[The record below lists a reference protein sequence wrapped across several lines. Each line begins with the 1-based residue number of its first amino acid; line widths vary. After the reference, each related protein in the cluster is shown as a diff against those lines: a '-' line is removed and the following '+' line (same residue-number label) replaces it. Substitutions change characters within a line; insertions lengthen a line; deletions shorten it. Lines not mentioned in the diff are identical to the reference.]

1 MNITDSVLT
10 SIKKLLGIAEEYEHF
25 DADLIMHINSVFSI
39 LTQLGVG
46 PSKGFMIEDK
56 SATWKDF
63 ISDESK
69 YIESSDNLMHY
80 GIKGMKWGV
89 RRTKEQLAHDRSSIQ
104 ARMNSQ
110 LRTPV
115 KASNGILVTRFSDHA
130 LDRTQTESRPVTVEG
145 ILDALKNPLNHG
157 SIKTKTDNLGR
168 PSQQFIGKSATVA
181 VNPENGTITTT
192 WCTGSRTKR
201 KYLKKG

>member
-1 MNITDSVLT
+1 MLIAKLIDCSSVLRPYT
-10 SIKKLLGIAEEYEHF
+10 IRKVAR
-25 DADLIMHINSVFSI
+25 
-39 LTQLGVG
+39 
-46 PSKGFMIEDK
+46 
-56 SATWKDF
+56 
-63 ISDESK
+63 
-69 YIESSDNLMHY
+69 IESNDNLMHLWNKRY
-80 GIKGMKWGV
+80 EMGSSENE
-89 RRTKEQLAHDRSSIQ
+89 RTISSCRSSIQ
-104 ARMNSQ
+104 ARMNSK